1 MGAGGRPIAGA
12 TVVARFDASY
22 DQVLGE
28 RQLLGHREVITDAE
42 GRFRI
47 DTFHSAGFSAW
58 PWLEARSSVVG
69 VIHEDYLCT
78 NRAARLAD
86 GSLRVLLLEATDSR
100 PRIDSCQPVSATPA
114 EAPSYWAAW
123 HRLHSL
129 EQERPEKLAARGLEA
144 RTLFGFGRNCRGP
157 VLDAALSPGG
167 ERLAR
172 LIERPASAEA
182 VKRRIQILELADTGE
197 PVIVYAAPFR
207 FDALKG
213 HLAWIGS
220 GDLAWVEEGL
230 HLAETR
236 GPEARGAP
244 LEVPRPSSGRLARV
258 LYSAGRNA
266 LVALPAAPAP
276 LPSGT
281 RWTSSPEPVDA
292 TMDIAL
298 PGRPETL
305 PASASGTV
313 DAPVVAGEEDRH
325 DRAGLRWG
333 ERQISRLERLGR
345 HSGMPRATLR
355 VSKPGA
361 ATVDARLPGEACGR
375 SGAFR
380 GPEYTI
386 SASGNLALDLRYTQ
400 GACQIVAVDLRRGA
414 WRTLARAEG
423 TASCQEARD
432 VPPSQFRAAF
442 PDYAAALDRIIEQ
455 ADLEPNVAFRIVL
468 GPSHAARLEIPTS
481 SGRTEILDA
490 PPFPVKTPLREI
502 GVSTLGLH
510 RPSAASAH

>member
-1 MGAGGRPIAGA
+1 
-12 TVVARFDASY
+12 VRFDASY
-22 DQVLGE
+22 DQVLSE
-28 RQLLGHREVITDAE
+28 RELLGHREVTTDAE

-47 DTFHSAGFSAW
+47 DTFHGAGFSAW
-58 PWLEARSSVVG
+58 PWLEARSTVVG

-78 NRAARLAD
+78 DRAAKLAD
-86 GSLRVLLLEATDSR
+86 GTLRVLLLEATDSR
-100 PRIDSCQPVSATPA
+100 PRIDSCQPVTATPA

-123 HRLHSL
+123 NRLQSL
-129 EQERPEKLAARGLEA
+129 EQEQAEKLDARGLQA

-172 LIERPASAEA
+172 LIERPASSEA
-182 VKRRIQILELADTGE
+182 AKRRIQILEVADAGE

-220 GDLAWVEEGL
+220 GELAWIEERL
-230 HLAETR
+230 LADTP
-236 GPEARGAP
+236 GPEA
-244 LEVPRPSSGRLARV
+244 PRPGSGRLARV
-258 LYSAGRNA
+258 LYSAGQNA
-266 LVALPAAPAP
+266 VAALPAAPAP

-292 TMDIAL
+292 TMDLAL
-298 PGRPETL
+298 PNLPETLPEASPEAL

-313 DAPVVAGEEDRH
+313 DAPVIAGEEDRH

-333 ERQISRLERLGR
+333 ERQISRLQRPGR
-345 HSGMPRATLR
+345 RSGMPRATLR

-361 ATVDARLPGEACGR
+361 TTVEARLPGEACGR

-380 GPEYTI
+380 GPEYTL

-400 GACQIVAVDLRRGA
+400 GACQLVAIDLRRGA

-423 TASCQEARD
+423 TATCQEARD
-432 VPPSQFRAAF
+432 VPPSKLRAAF
-442 PDYAAALDRIIEQ
+442 PDYAAALDTIIER
-455 ADLEPNVAFRIVL
+455 ANFEPNVAFRIVL
-468 GPSHAARLEIPTS
+468 GPSRAARLEIPTS

-490 PPFPVKTPLREI
+490 PPFPVKTPLLEI

-510 RPSAASAH
+510 RPRAASAR